1 MEAEP
6 ATLSEICVLL
16 RLWRP
21 GAGATALPKEALS
34 SVNEYLRPPELL
46 LQLANGIVAV
56 SLETGQAL
64 RFFDTSKFGNADCIL
79 GPAAIYDFALC
90 GEVQSHPT
98 ASGFELRVQSNQISC
113 LQCGRPQV
121 WQSFN
126 AKSCATAYTVRPGSA
141 SLGCIAERAK
151 DVLHVHL
158 GSAVVSDAHN
168 WLATAVWRSRQEL
181 EITVWDSAT
190 GNARGRFTCDG
201 WYQHTFSGRA
211 FSMFAWGRILIACGT
226 KAGAGGHVY
235 AAVNVYE
242 ITETVV
248 RQLRD
253 DPFCHSN
260 EFVGFSFMSP
270 NLRGITVSLDLHGPR
285 IVTSSF
291 GSKGLTEL
299 EEMFKPTV
307 SAPFDLSGL
316 IGASLEG
323 EFLVSWRMHGGQGP
337 EEEWLIV
344 EAWHVADVALR
355 ADLAR
360 APCRAWSATLR
371 EELLF
376 VATRPR
382 TCRALEAL
390 LPSPSSPPGQGLSEH
405 WQKWP
410 SRREAERSTSAG
422 EIEGLASFAF
432 PCRSLHT
439 M

>member
-6 ATLSEICVLL
+6 ASFSEICVLL
-16 RLWRP
+16 RLWRQ
-21 GAGATALPKEALS
+21 GARALPKEALS

-46 LQLANGIVAV
+46 LQLTNGIVAV

-113 LQCGRPQV
+113 LQGGKPQV

-126 AKSCATAYTVRPGSA
+126 AKSRATAYTMRPGSA

-151 DVLHVHL
+151 DILDVHL

-168 WLATAVWRSRQEL
+168 WLATAVWRSRHEL

-211 FSMFAWGRILIACGT
+211 FSMFACGRILIACGT
-226 KAGAGGHVY
+226 KAGFGGHVY

-242 ITETVV
+242 ITDSELHKTCCNMCSVVHIAHPLILNRVNSAAYVHTQETAV

-270 NLRGITVSLDLHGPR
+270 ISRASQYRWNGI
-285 IVTSSF
+285 
-291 GSKGLTEL
+291 
-299 EEMFKPTV
+299 
-307 SAPFDLSGL
+307 
-316 IGASLEG
+316 
-323 EFLVSWRMHGGQGP
+323 
-337 EEEWLIV
+337 
-344 EAWHVADVALR
+344 
-355 ADLAR
+355 
-360 APCRAWSATLR
+360 
-371 EELLF
+371 
-376 VATRPR
+376 
-382 TCRALEAL
+382 
-390 LPSPSSPPGQGLSEH
+390 
-405 WQKWP
+405 
-410 SRREAERSTSAG
+410 
-422 EIEGLASFAF
+422 GLAS
-432 PCRSLHT
+432 
-439 M
+439 